1 MRHDDFVTPTPAD
14 VERVIAQLFLDG
26 HKPRRED
33 RKKALEVAALLPMLA
48 KGARDRLIVE
58 AAAGHGYVA
67 LVGAALFGWKNL
79 WLIDDNAARLERL
92 AAGAARLGV
101 QPMLRNGDV
110 ADLAMWPD
118 HPHTVVA
125 LHACGEASDG
135 VIASAVARGARVL
148 MLAPCCHARHMQSSK
163 RAEEHADRMG
173 MPAQAELRR
182 RFVQTVIDA
191 ERLLVLEAAGYE
203 VTAEAFVPP
212 TVTPQNLLLRARR
225 ADEPVRMSAAATRLA
240 RMRAPE

>member
-1 MRHDDFVTPTPAD
+1 MRHDDDVVTEAD

-26 HKPRRED
+26 HQPRKED
-33 RKKALEVAALLPMLA
+33 RKKVIEVAALLPLLN

-67 LVGAALFGWKNL
+67 LVGAALLGWTNL
-79 WLIDDNAARLERL
+79 WLIDDNPARLERL
-92 AAGAARLGV
+92 AAGAAKLGI
-101 QPMLRNGDV
+101 QPTLQNGDV

-118 HPHTVVA
+118 QPHTVVA

-135 VIASAVARGARVL
+135 VIASAVARRARIV
-148 MLAPCCHARHMQSSK
+148 MLATCCHARSMQSSK
-163 RAEEHADRMG
+163 RAAAHADRLG
-173 MPAQAELRR
+173 LPVQAELRR
-182 RFVQTVIDA
+182 RFIETMIDA

-203 VTAEAFVPP
+203 VTAEAFVPA

-225 ADEPVRMSAAATRLA
+225 ADEPVRMKAAAERLA
-240 RMRAPE
+240 RIRAPE